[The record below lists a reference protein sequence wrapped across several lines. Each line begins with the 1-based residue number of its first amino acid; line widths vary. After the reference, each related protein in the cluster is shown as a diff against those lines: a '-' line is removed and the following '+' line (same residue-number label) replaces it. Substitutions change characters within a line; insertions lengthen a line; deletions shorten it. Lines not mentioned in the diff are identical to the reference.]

1 MKKAKEEEAQEIGQ
15 RLIDLLNE
23 GPMLP
28 GRIKKQWN
36 VCGMP
41 GCRCKD
47 PDNPQKHGPYFQ
59 LSFTLAG
66 KSRSMF
72 VKEKEFDHMMVATQR
87 YRRFKALS
95 LLLVQSYVA
104 GERSKRKQRNRSSKL
119 VKGIRGRD
127 D

>member
-1 MKKAKEEEAQEIGQ
+1 MIE
-15 RLIDLLNE
+15 LLNE
-23 GPMLP
+23 GPLLP

-36 VCGMP
+36 VCGMS

-47 PDNPQKHGPYFQ
+47 SDDPRKHGPYFQ

-66 KSRSMF
+66 KSTSMF
-72 VKEKEFDHMMVATQR
+72 VKEQEFEDMMALTER

-104 GERSKRKQRNRSSKL
+104 EVRDKRKQRNRNRK
-119 VKGIRGRD
+119 
-127 D
+127 